1 MTEAHRFS
9 GGRVHTGR
17 RTVESLLVQDGRVVV
32 AGTEEEARRASPPDT
47 EVIPLEGRV
56 VLPGLIDAHLHLAE
70 MTRVRE
76 GLDLTAVRSIGEL
89 QERLEQWGHAHPK
102 GPVVGRGWSGD
113 QLEGRQDP
121 TAPDLDRVISDRP
134 VILYHASGHSAV
146 LNRAALAAVGFS
158 DATNDSPG
166 SRFGR
171 DSDGS
176 LNGMVYE
183 RALDP
188 VGRMVSGADP
198 PDPAAL
204 ARTVRLVNAAG
215 LTTVG
220 SMNTTPEEF
229 RALEQALRT
238 RPTLRIL
245 CYGRPSRWSD
255 FTATEWQSS
264 ESGHGVSLVGMKAFT
279 DGAFGPRTAWLA
291 EPYADSSY
299 EVGVP
304 ALRGSELA
312 AFLDRCREQRCAAA
326 LHAIGDAA
334 LGEALHAFE
343 RHGGAG
349 PRPARIEHA
358 SLVPPSLFR
367 LLDRVRP
374 ALVVQPGFV
383 WTDWWLGDRLGS
395 ARTRWAYPFRTLL
408 GRGHHLAGSS
418 DAPFD
423 ASDPWVGL
431 AASLHRTS
439 PEGGSANATPE
450 EALSATQ
457 ALDLYTLN
465 AARALGEH
473 DRGNLEPGA
482 RADLVITG
490 ASDLADAIRAG
501 SETVRSTWVGGVC
514 VFDRRRPDDP
524 QLS

>member
-349 PRPARIEHA
+349 PRRPASSTRRWSLPRSSASSIASDRPSWSSPASSGPTGGSGTDWVRPGPVGRTRFVRCSDGGTTSPARA
-358 SLVPPSLFR
+358 TRRSMPPIPGSGSPRPSTAPPPRGGRRMR
-367 LLDRVRP
+367 LP
-374 ALVVQPGFV
+374 
-383 WTDWWLGDRLGS
+383 
-395 ARTRWAYPFRTLL
+395 
-408 GRGHHLAGSS
+408 
-418 DAPFD
+418 
-423 ASDPWVGL
+423 
-431 AASLHRTS
+431 
-439 PEGGSANATPE
+439 
-450 EALSATQ
+450 
-457 ALDLYTLN
+457 
-465 AARALGEH
+465 
-473 DRGNLEPGA
+473 
-482 RADLVITG
+482 
-490 ASDLADAIRAG
+490 
-501 SETVRSTWVGGVC
+501 
-514 VFDRRRPDDP
+514 RRP
-524 QLS
+524 